1 MVVPEV
7 DIVLKYF
14 DLKPEIVS
22 QLEMLGPL
30 YSALNQK
37 INVISRKDI
46 DSLYLHHVLHS
57 LALSKINRFEPGDKI
72 LDLGTGGGFPGI
84 PLAIMFPDCQFTLI
98 DGTQKK
104 IGVVKSI
111 VERVGLSNVQASA
124 VRAEN
129 LNGQFDYV
137 VSRAV
142 AKALTIREWCKQLLP
157 QKGDVQSI
165 YLLKGG
171 DLTDEIQALSRNYT
185 LQPLHLFFEEAYFKE
200 KYILAF

>member
-57 LALSKINRFEPGDKI
+57 LSLSMINRFEPGDKI

-84 PLAIMFPDCQFTLI
+84 PLAIMFPDCHFTLI

-104 IGVVKSI
+104 IGVVKSV
-111 VERVGLSNVQASA
+111 VERIGLSNVEAVA

-142 AKALTIREWCKQLLP
+142 AKALTIREWCKPLLLP
-157 QKGDVQSI
+157 KREGQSI
-165 YLLKGG
+165 YLLKGV
-171 DLTDEIQALSRNYT
+171 T
-185 LQPLHLFFEEAYFKE
+185 
-200 KYILAF
+200 